1 MSKFRKNNT
10 KKALLFTLAFALII
24 AGALAV
30 TLLTDRNPLTNLVGP
45 SQQQPEPSGPDPIQ
59 PDNMANTEPDPA
71 PEAPV
76 VFNIPDR
83 MRAVTILPGEDFLT
97 EKNEAADRVKTEIDA
112 ALDAAKALDMN
123 TVLIGTS
130 TEDFAAYDSL
140 TRPSANAVLTRWITL
155 SPGQG
160 AGGFMSIAS
169 LI

>member
-30 TLLTDRNPLTNLVGP
+30 TLLTDWNPLANLVGP
-45 SQQQPEPSGPDPIQ
+45 SQQQPEPSNPVPIQ

-83 MRAVTILPGEDFLT
+83 VR
-97 EKNEAADRVKTEIDA
+97 
-112 ALDAAKALDMN
+112 
-123 TVLIGTS
+123 
-130 TEDFAAYDSL
+130 
-140 TRPSANAVLTRWITL
+140 
-155 SPGQG
+155 
-160 AGGFMSIAS
+160 
-169 LI
+169 